1 MSAGP
6 DELRTYYQDGV
17 CWEAEII
24 KKAKRS
30 RTLAWFVTTIFG
42 AVALI
47 SLTVL
52 LMLVPL
58 KSFEPYIVEVD
69 TNTGYVEVKSGLTR
83 PLSLTEEQAVTQAN
97 IVRYVRAREGY
108 DPYRISENYR
118 LAALLS
124 TARAAK
130 DLQSLYSSGNPKN
143 PKRIYGDSTEVLVRI
158 KSVNFPNDTT
168 AIVRFSTEER
178 TSVDSLTRHY
188 ASVVRFRYTDT
199 PTANKWRFEN
209 PLGFQVYHYRREQ
222 ETVSPEAG

>member
-30 RTLAWFVTTIFG
+30 RALAWFVTTIFG

-83 PLSLTEEQAVTQAN
+83 PLNLTEEKAVTQAN

-108 DPYRISENYR
+108 DPYRISDNYR